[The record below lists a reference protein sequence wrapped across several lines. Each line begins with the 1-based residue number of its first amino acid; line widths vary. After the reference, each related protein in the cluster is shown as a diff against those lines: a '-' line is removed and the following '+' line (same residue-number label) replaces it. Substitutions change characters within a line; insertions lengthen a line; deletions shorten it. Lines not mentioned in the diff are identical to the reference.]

1 MKEFLLRNKVVFVA
15 AVLAGIASAGMTFLS
30 WGKFGDT
37 GLSWNAFG
45 VYTGERN
52 DYFSTVGPPMGEF
65 INTGP
70 GWTVLIAS
78 IAATVALTGATRTR
92 RLGLVAPVFALIAF
106 VAVVACIVR
115 PTLLMGEL
123 RDFLGAGADPER
135 AFVNSAILI
144 AEASATGIL
153 LICSVLL
160 AITTIR
166 QARRSSATDSGL
178 DA

>member
-1 MKEFLLRNKVVFVA
+1 MRNKVVLVLG
-15 AVLAGIASAGMTFLS
+15 VLAGIASAGITFLS
-30 WGKFGDT
+30 WVRFGDT
-37 GLSWNAFG
+37 GLSWNALG
-45 VYTGERN
+45 TYTGGEQN
-52 DYFSTVGPPMGEF
+52 EYLSTAGPALGQF

-78 IAATVALTGATRTR
+78 IAATVALTGTTRTR

-106 VAVVACIVR
+106 VAVVTCIAR
-115 PTLLMGEL
+115 PTLLMDEL
-123 RDFLGAGADPER
+123 RDFLGASADPER
-135 AFVNSAILI
+135 AFVNSATLI

-153 LICSVLL
+153 LICSVQF

-166 QARRSSATDSGL
+166 QARRSSVTDSGP

>member
-1 MKEFLLRNKVVFVA
+1 
-15 AVLAGIASAGMTFLS
+15 MTFLS
-30 WGKFGDT
+30 WVRFGDT
-37 GLSWNAFG
+37 GLSWNALG
-45 VYTGERN
+45 PYTGEQN
-52 DYFSTVGPPMGEF
+52 EYLSTAGPALGQF

-78 IAATVALTGATRTR
+78 IAATVALTGTTRTR

-106 VAVVACIVR
+106 VAMVACIAR

-123 RDFLGAGADPER
+123 RDFLGARADPER
-135 AFVNSAILI
+135 AFVNSAILS

-153 LICSVLL
+153 LICSVQF

-166 QARRSSATDSGL
+166 QARRSSVTDSGP
-178 DA
+178 DD